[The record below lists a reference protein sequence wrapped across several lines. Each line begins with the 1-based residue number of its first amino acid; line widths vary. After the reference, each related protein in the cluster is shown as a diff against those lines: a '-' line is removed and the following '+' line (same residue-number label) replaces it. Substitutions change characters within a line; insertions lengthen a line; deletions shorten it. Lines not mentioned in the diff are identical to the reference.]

1 MTASQEQHSLV
12 FADTKLQTLDRRVGS
27 RNLLFHKELFEQSLD
42 DWEGKPVIYNRSGKH
57 PEDFDAVSENPKQA
71 AEAVGGK
78 LVGYVTNPR
87 IIVEGGARLMAT
99 LVISDEESEIANE
112 WQSGKLVPSTAFLTQ
127 ADGDEMLT
135 PPVPNHVLLFPYDV
149 DRVLPGDP
157 GAYVNSIEVNE
168 MTDETKPAVSV
179 DEQPPADT
187 APIES
192 APDIETPEPAEP
204 AADSR
209 DAEIAALRAELEA
222 YRTREMNSRFERILQ
237 SVPVGMKQTESQI
250 ADLRS
255 RFDSDPVQ
263 LLMSVL
269 EYKPKTA
276 ATETAGVPFLHS
288 ENQNPFTTVGDLSGR
303 RA

>member
-1 MTASQEQHSLV
+1 MTAEPLEHSLV

-42 DWEGKPVIYNRSGKH
+42 EWEGKPVIYSRSGIH
-57 PEDFDAVSENPKQA
+57 PEDFDAVSEDPKEA
-71 AEAVGGK
+71 AKAAGGK
-78 LVGYVTNPR
+78 LVGYVTNPH

-99 LVISDEESEIANE
+99 LVINDEESEIARE
-112 WQSGKLVPSTAFLTQ
+112 WKDGKLVPSTAFLAQ

-135 PPVPNHVLLFPYDV
+135 PPVPNHVLIFPYDV

-157 GAYVNSIEVNE
+157 GAYVNSIEVKE
-168 MTDETKPAVSV
+168 MTEENVPAVPLA
-179 DEQPPADT
+179 EEET
-187 APIES
+187 APAVPEEVPVEAA
-192 APDIETPEPAEP
+192 APDR
-204 AADSR
+204 R
-209 DAEIAALRAELEA
+209 DEEIAALKAELEA

-250 ADLRS
+250 AELRS
-255 RFDSDPVQ
+255 RFDTDPVQ

-269 EYKPKTA
+269 EYKPKKA
-276 ATETAGVPFLHS
+276 ETESAGVPYTFSL
-288 ENQNPFTTVGDLSGR
+288 EQNPYTTVGDLSGR